1 MKSFTRFF
9 KNIYSELIFIS
20 LLFLVFFQT
29 LNTFITNV
37 FALNFVLF
45 GIGPYT
51 ILVIFFLSPIILL
64 IFKRKFHISGI
75 YVTISLLLI
84 ARVLMVF
91 ITDLVALSLITGV
104 GVSAFL
110 VFLPAY
116 LVRRK
121 ETNGTPS
128 FLTITQGLTIAI
140 GLSIA
145 LKALGHS
152 FDISIFGLGRIIT
165 AVIVAI
171 VILMLPGLYFRE
183 VEQEESEI
191 TEKEEDEALEIDEEI
206 EKEAPL
212 PGKKARFGKVFL
224 LSLGIFGVFLIE
236 WFALAFP
243 NAFARWSDSSYQ
255 IVTIIILASNA
266 LFLILITVR
275 PKILNELKI
284 WLIVILNVLLI
295 TSIILVAA
303 LPGTIVVQQIFTYV
317 TAVLSPIALLD
328 FMLLSKQLNK
338 LQPSTRKLGGA
349 FGLSSLILLIV
360 TFLNIS
366 AFNYEWVPLMGFLKG
381 RYYIII
387 ILVALMILIPV
398 IFIKGIKGFNLQAF
412 KKLPKKT
419 NMKNQIIA
427 YSLIGLVLA
436 LSGIGLGLN
445 IIKPDTPASPT
456 TLKVMTY
463 NVHIGEDKNG
473 TSNLLRLLE
482 SIRQADP
489 DVIGLQE
496 SDMARIA
503 FSNMDLVR
511 FLAENLNMYSYY
523 GPKTVSGVYGVATLS
538 KYPIEFAETYFMPS
552 LTIGATHS
560 HRVITRTDLR
570 IGPDLIPF
578 YNTHFG
584 LNLTT
589 EREPQAQYVAGLLS
603 GMTDI
608 FVVGDFNTKDDE
620 SAYPMFMPGFT
631 DSWLDI
637 YPTGINGTGFNGD
650 TNRFP
655 RRRIDYILFNGGF
668 TCISVEVLTWADES
682 DHWPVFGIYTL

>member
-1 MKSFTRFF
+1 
-9 KNIYSELIFIS
+9 
-20 LLFLVFFQT
+20 
-29 LNTFITNV
+29 
-37 FALNFVLF
+37 
-45 GIGPYT
+45 
-51 ILVIFFLSPIILL
+51 
-64 IFKRKFHISGI
+64 
-75 YVTISLLLI
+75 
-84 ARVLMVF
+84 MVF

-128 FLTITQGLTIAI
+128 FITITQGLTIAI

-191 TEKEEDEALEIDEEI
+191 TKEEDEALEIDEEEI

-275 PKILNELKI
+275 PNILNSLKV

-295 TSIILVAA
+295 TSIILVSA
-303 LPGTIVVQQIFTYV
+303 LPAPGVTVVQQIFTYA
-317 TAVLSPIALLD
+317 TAVLSPVALLD
-328 FMLLSKQLNK
+328 FMLLTKQLNK
-338 LQPSTRKLGGA
+338 MQPSTRKLGGA

-366 AFNYEWVPLMGFLKG
+366 AFNYEWVPLMGFLKS

-387 ILVALMILIPV
+387 ILVALMILIPI
-398 IFIKGIKGFNLQAF
+398 IFIKGIKGFNFQAF

-419 NMKNQIIA
+419 HMKNQIVA
-427 YSLIGLVLA
+427 YSMIGLVLA
-436 LSGIGLGLN
+436 VSAIGLGIN
-445 IIKPDTPASPT
+445 IVNPQPPASPT
-456 TLKVMTY
+456 TLKIMTY

-473 TSNLLRLLE
+473 TSNLLRLVE
-482 SIRQADP
+482 SIRRADP
-489 DVIGLQE
+489 DVLCLQE
-496 SDMARIA
+496 SDMSRIA

-511 FLAENLNMYSYY
+511 FVAENLNMYSYY

-552 LTIGATHS
+552 GTHS
-560 HRVITRTDLR
+560 HRVITRTDIS
-570 IGPDLIPF
+570 IGSELITF

-584 LNLTT
+584 LIPE
-589 EREPQAQYVAGLLS
+589 ERYPQAK
-603 GMTDI
+603 
-608 FVVGDFNTKDDE
+608 FVRDLTLGSTRTFMMGDFNTKPNE
-620 SAYPMFMPGFT
+620 TEYLFFTTGFL
-631 DSWLDI
+631 DSWLEKN
-637 YPTGINGTGFNGD
+637 PTGINGTGFNGD

-655 RRRIDYILFNGGF
+655 RRRIDYILFNGF
-668 TCISVEVLTWADES
+668 TCNSVEVLTWADES

>member
-20 LLFLVFFQT
+20 LLFLVFLQT

-37 FALNFVLF
+37 FALNFILF

-51 ILVIFFLSPIILL
+51 ILVIFFLSPPILL
-64 IFKRKFHISGI
+64 FFKKKFHISGI

-128 FLTITQGLTIAI
+128 FLTITQGLIIAI

-152 FDISIFGLGRIIT
+152 FDISIFGLGRIIS

-183 VEQEESEI
+183 VEQDDSEI
-191 TEKEEDEALEIDEEI
+191 TKEDEALEIDEEEI

-212 PGKKARFGKVFL
+212 PGKKVRFGKVFL

-284 WLIVILNVLLI
+284 WLVVILNVLLI
-295 TSIILVAA
+295 TSIILVSA
-303 LPGTIVVQQIFTYV
+303 LLGTIVVQQIFTYV

-328 FMLLSKQLNK
+328 FMLLTKQLNK
-338 LQPSTRKLGGA
+338 MQPSTRKLGGA

-387 ILVALMILIPV
+387 VLVALMILIPI
-398 IFIKGIKGFNLQAF
+398 IFVKGIKGFKFQAF

-419 NMKNQIIA
+419 HTKNQVVA
-427 YSLIGLVLA
+427 YVLIGLVLA
-436 LSGIGLGLN
+436 VSSIGLGIN
-445 IIKPDTPASPT
+445 IINPQTPASPT

-473 TSNLLRLLE
+473 TSNLLRLVE
-482 SIRQADP
+482 SIRRADP

-552 LTIGATHS
+552 GSHS
-560 HRVITRTDLR
+560 HRVITRTDIR
-570 IGPDLIPF
+570 IGSELIPF

-589 EREPQAQYVAGLLS
+589 ERIQQAQYVRELVS
-603 GMTDI
+603 GATRTFMM
-608 FVVGDFNTKDDE
+608 GDFNTEDNE
-620 SAYPMFMPGFT
+620 TAYPIFMDGFL
-631 DSWLDI
+631 DSWLEVN
-637 YPTGINGTGFNGD
+637 PSGLNGTLFNGD

-655 RRRIDYILFNGGF
+655 RRRIDYILFTNDF
-668 TCISVEVLTWADES
+668 TILDVEVLTWADES

>member
-51 ILVIFFLSPIILL
+51 ILVIFFLSPSILL
-64 IFKRKFHISGI
+64 IFKRKFHVSGI

-91 ITDLVALSLITGV
+91 FTDLVALSLITGF

-116 LVRRK
+116 LVRQR

-152 FDISIFGLGRIIT
+152 FDISIFGLGRIIS

-191 TEKEEDEALEIDEEI
+191 TEEDEALEIDEEDI
-206 EKEAPL
+206 KKKAPV
-212 PGKKARFGKVFL
+212 PGKKVRFGKVFL

-243 NAFARWSDSSYQ
+243 SAFARWSESSYQ
-255 IVTIIILASNA
+255 IVTIIILVSNA
-266 LFLILITVR
+266 LFFILITVR

-284 WLIVILNVLLI
+284 WLVVILNVLLI

-303 LPGTIVVQQIFTYV
+303 LPGTELTVVQQIFTYA
-317 TAVLSPIALLD
+317 TAVLSPVALLD
-328 FMLLSKQLNK
+328 FMLLTKQLNK
-338 LQPSTRKLGGA
+338 MQPSTRKLGGA

-387 ILVALMILIPV
+387 ILVALMILIPI
-398 IFIKGIKGFNLQAF
+398 IFVKGIKGFKFQAF

-419 NMKNQIIA
+419 HTKNQVVA
-427 YSLIGLVLA
+427 YVMIGLVLA
-436 LSGIGLGLN
+436 VSGIGLGIN
-445 IIKPDTPASPT
+445 IINPQTPASPT

-473 TSNLLRLLE
+473 TSNLLRLVE
-482 SIRQADP
+482 SIRRADP

-552 LTIGATHS
+552 GSHS
-560 HRVITRTDLR
+560 HRVITRTDIR
-570 IGPDLIPF
+570 IGSELIPF

-589 EREPQAQYVAGLLS
+589 ERIQQAQYVRELVS
-603 GMTDI
+603 GATRTFMM
-608 FVVGDFNTKDDE
+608 GDFNTKDNE
-620 SAYPMFMPGFT
+620 TAYPIFMDGFL
-631 DSWLDI
+631 DSWLEI
-637 YPTGINGTGFNGD
+637 NPTGLNLTGFNGD

-655 RRRIDYILFNGGF
+655 RRRIDYILFTNDF
-668 TCISVEVLTWADES
+668 TILDVEVLTWAAES
-682 DHWPVFGIYTL
+682 DHWPVFAIFTL

>member
-1 MKSFTRFF
+1 VKSFTRFF

-37 FALNFVLF
+37 FALNFILF

-51 ILVIFFLSPIILL
+51 ILVIFFLSPPILL
-64 IFKRKFHISGI
+64 FFKRKFHISGI

-91 ITDLVALSLITGV
+91 ITDLVVLSLITGV

-121 ETNGTPS
+121 ETNGIPS

-191 TEKEEDEALEIDEEI
+191 TEEEDEALEIDEEEI

-212 PGKKARFGKVFL
+212 PGKKVRFGKVFL

-243 NAFARWSDSSYQ
+243 NAFARWSNSSYQ

-284 WLIVILNVLLI
+284 WLVVILNVLLI
-295 TSIILVAA
+295 ASIILVSA

-328 FMLLSKQLNK
+328 FMLLTKQLNK
-338 LQPSTRKLGGA
+338 MQPSTRKLGGA

-381 RYYIII
+381 RYYIIV
-387 ILVALMILIPV
+387 ILVALMILIPI
-398 IFIKGIKGFNLQAF
+398 IFVKGIKGFKFQAF
-412 KKLPKKT
+412 KNLPKKT
-419 NMKNQIIA
+419 HTKNQVVA
-427 YSLIGLVLA
+427 YVMIGLVLA
-436 LSGIGLGLN
+436 VSSIGLGIN
-445 IIKPDTPASPT
+445 IINPQTPASPT

-482 SIRQADP
+482 SIRRADP

-552 LTIGATHS
+552 GSHS
-560 HRVITRTDLR
+560 HRVITRTDIK
-570 IGPDLIPF
+570 IGSELIPI

-589 EREPQAQYVAGLLS
+589 ERIKQAQYVRQLVS
-603 GMTDI
+603 GATRTFMM
-608 FVVGDFNTKDDE
+608 GDFNTKDNE
-620 SAYPMFMPGFT
+620 TAYPIFMDGFL
-631 DSWLDI
+631 DSWLEI
-637 YPTGINGTGFNGD
+637 NPSGLNGTGFNGD

-655 RRRIDYILFNGGF
+655 RRRIDYILYTNGF
-668 TCISVEVLTWADES
+668 TILDVEVLTWAIES
-682 DHWPVFGIYTL
+682 DHWPVFAEFTL

>member
-20 LLFLVFFQT
+20 LLFLVFLQT

-37 FALNFVLF
+37 FALNFILF

-51 ILVIFFLSPIILL
+51 ILVIFFLSPPILL
-64 IFKRKFHISGI
+64 FFKKKFHISGI

-128 FLTITQGLTIAI
+128 FLTITQGLIIAI

-152 FDISIFGLGRIIT
+152 FDISIFGLGRIIS

-183 VEQEESEI
+183 VEQDDSEI
-191 TEKEEDEALEIDEEI
+191 TKEDEALEIDEEEI

-212 PGKKARFGKVFL
+212 PGKKVRFGKVFL

-284 WLIVILNVLLI
+284 WLVVILNVLLI
-295 TSIILVAA
+295 TSIILVSA

-328 FMLLSKQLNK
+328 FMLLTKQLNK
-338 LQPSTRKLGGA
+338 MQPSTRKLGGA

-387 ILVALMILIPV
+387 VLVALMILIPI
-398 IFIKGIKGFNLQAF
+398 IFVKGIKGFKFQAF

-419 NMKNQIIA
+419 HTKNQVVA
-427 YSLIGLVLA
+427 YVLIGLVLA
-436 LSGIGLGLN
+436 VSSIGLGIN
-445 IIKPDTPASPT
+445 IINPQTPASPT

-473 TSNLLRLLE
+473 TSNLLRLVE
-482 SIRQADP
+482 SIRRADP

-552 LTIGATHS
+552 GSHS
-560 HRVITRTDLR
+560 HRVITRTDIR
-570 IGPDLIPF
+570 IGSELIPF

-589 EREPQAQYVAGLLS
+589 ERIQQAQYVRELVS
-603 GMTDI
+603 GATRTFMM
-608 FVVGDFNTKDDE
+608 GDFNTEDNE
-620 SAYPMFMPGFT
+620 TAYPIFMDGFL
-631 DSWLDI
+631 DSWLEVN
-637 YPTGINGTGFNGD
+637 PSGLNGTLFNGD

-655 RRRIDYILFNGGF
+655 RRRIDYILFTNDF
-668 TCISVEVLTWADES
+668 TILDVEVLTWADES